1 MKEIEVGRVADY
13 FAKIG
18 VVAIE
23 LTAEGIEIGD
33 TLHFKGR
40 TTDFTQAIDS
50 MQIEHE
56 EVEKAD
62 MGENIGIKVSNRVRT
77 HDKVYKIVED

>member
-23 LTAEGIEIGD
+23 VTAEGINLGD

-40 TTDFTQAIDS
+40 TTDFIQVIDS
-50 MQIEHE
+50 MQMEHE
-56 EVEKAD
+56 KVEKA
-62 MGENIGIKVSNRVRT
+62 GIGVNVGIKVSNIVRT
-77 HDKVYKIVED
+77 HDKVYKIVEG

>member
-23 LTAEGIEIGD
+23 ITSEGIKVGD
-33 TLHFKGR
+33 KLHFHGH
-40 TTDFTQAIDS
+40 TTDFIEMVKS
-50 MQIEHE
+50 MQIEHDSVE
-56 EVEKAD
+56 EAGV
-62 MGENIGIKVSNRVRT
+62 GENVGIKVSERVRA
-77 HDKVYKIVED
+77 HDHVYKVIEE